1 MPSHPYSSQHA
12 SSNQMLS
19 LMLGSPINAAA
30 NTGGAF
36 NATITANED
45 GVGKLA
51 KLMCSLRGNAAVPNT
66 SLALWKI
73 AQVRAIT
80 LNGADLYI
88 RGANVPGAPMS
99 QFAPD
104 RRGIIPG
111 LPDVDLRSQDTILV
125 TGFYT
130 YAGGVADFSVGI
142 PFTPGSKRGVNAGAP
157 LMGPEVV
164 TASPDTAIA
173 NGGAGTAVTLTFD
186 TNGVFDMSRL
196 VISASIPPT
205 ANINATSG
213 VDYVNNIV
221 IRQLIL
227 RSDYNNVVGSLAAGV
242 PEFGAGVFNGN
253 RDSNWLQLGRHRVT
267 SGDALVATLFQTS
280 GVIARASMSVP
291 MTVTGGGVPSAGDG
305 SKCGC

>member
-1 MPSHPYSSQHA
+1 MPSHN
-12 SSNQMLS
+12 NQMLS

-51 KLMCSLRGNAAVPNT
+51 KLMCSLRGNAAVANT

-111 LPDVDLRSQDTILV
+111 LPDVDLRSQDTLLI

-142 PFTPGSKRGVNAGAP
+142 PFTPGSKRGVAAGAP

-164 TASPDTAIA
+164 SASPDTAIA
-173 NGGAGTAVTLTFD
+173 NGAATAVTLTFD
-186 TNGVFDMSRL
+186 TNGVFDLSRL

-227 RSDYNNVVGSLAAGV
+227 RSDYNNVVGAGV

-253 RDSNWLQLGRHRVT
+253 RDANWLQLGRHRVT